1 MEDYDDYDEYDLVQR
16 IPFLFFTIGASALV
30 MMIRMARRVIMVVM
44 MMKRRPMMMLNIN
57 IWYDPSPNNFAK
69 VAFLVLLFPKVNY

>member
-1 MEDYDDYDEYDLVQR
+1 
-16 IPFLFFTIGASALV
+16 

-57 IWYDPSPNNFAK
+57 IWYDQVVVDK
-69 VAFLVLLFPKVNY
+69 IHL